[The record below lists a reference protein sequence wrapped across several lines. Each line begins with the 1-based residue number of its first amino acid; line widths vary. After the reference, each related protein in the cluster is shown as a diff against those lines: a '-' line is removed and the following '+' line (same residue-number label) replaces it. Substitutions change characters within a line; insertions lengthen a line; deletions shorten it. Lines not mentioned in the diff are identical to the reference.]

1 MSVQLLQTL
10 STVAFILSGVMFLV
24 AIALFFLFN
33 VPQLFGEVSGATARK
48 AIESIRQQNEVSGN
62 KAYRPSPVNALR
74 GKLTDKITPS
84 GKLETRDSTPSVSV
98 GTSKLLPQEDTGA
111 ASETVLLEADAGAT
125 TLLID
130 DTDTIDTIDTLDTV
144 QPATENTVASDYDG
158 GAYNTDTGFAE
169 AGEDYGTAGT
179 ITIEVD
185 INFVGSGEIIE

>member
-130 DTDTIDTIDTLDTV
+130 DTDTIDTV

-169 AGEDYGTAGT
+169 AGEDYGMAGT

>member
-111 ASETVLLEADAGAT
+111 ASETVLLEADSGAT
-125 TLLID
+125 TLLFD
-130 DTDTIDTIDTLDTV
+130 DADVTDASQLT
-144 QPATENTVASDYDG
+144 AENAVSFEHDG
-158 GAYNTDTGFAE
+158 GAYSVGTGVAE
-169 AGEDYGTAGT
+169 GYGASDA
-179 ITIEVD
+179 ITVEVD
-185 INFVGSGEIIE
+185 ISFVGSGEIIE